1 MAESSTSLHRP
12 KLLMHL
18 GPVDCL
24 AWKWFKF
31 GQKNISAIWAYVPL
45 LGLQIYRDVMYGVGI
60 LSL

>member
-1 MAESSTSLHRP
+1 M
-12 KLLMHL
+12 
-18 GPVDCL
+18 GPVDYL